1 MDDQENKKK
10 KRVMSEE
17 KKAML
22 TEDAALGEI
31 ASDEIFERDPELAK
45 ELAEDRKIQER
56 ALEYKKKQEE
66 RAKKRKKRIIITL
79 IVIVIIAIASFAG
92 YKIYKAKK
100 DAENSEAI
108 VQVTDDQELVYAE
121 ITKIAG
127 NNITVTLLE
136 EQDSAI
142 VAGSDGAESSAPQMG
157 EAEDTASEESSED
170 AAIAEDSSD
179 EGSSESGEAGSNDL
193 QKSGKGGKGGPQS
206 GEAPSG
212 DMPSGDAPSGGG
224 QMPGG
229 SDSADGT
236 SEQSGDVTSG
246 EMPSGGQM
254 PSAESGESTN
264 VVTYVET
271 ETGVEYQIPVG
282 TSVITKLGTSATFSS
297 LSTGDVIAI
306 ALEKGTDIIDKVWI
320 IQ

>member
-66 RAKKRKKRIIITL
+66 RAKKRKKRIIIIL
-79 IVIVIIAIASFAG
+79 IVIVIIAIGSFAG

-108 VQVTDDQELVYAE
+108 VQATEDQELVYAE

-136 EQDSAI
+136 EQDSAD
-142 VAGSDGAESSAPQMG
+142 SSSTDGVENEPIQMD
-157 EAEDTASEESSED
+157 EAS
-170 AAIAEDSSD
+170 EDSSD
-179 EGSSESGEAGSNDL
+179 ESSSESGEADSTDSE
-193 QKSGKGGKGGPQS
+193 KPGKGGMDKANS

-229 SDSADGT
+229 NDSSGST
-236 SEQSGDVTSG
+236 SELSGDATSG
-246 EMPSGGQM
+246 EMPSGGTDMADGGQM
-254 PSAESGESTN
+254 PSAEGSESTN

>member
-136 EQDSAI
+136 EQDSAT

-157 EAEDTASEESSED
+157 EAEDTASEKSSED

-179 EGSSESGEAGSNDL
+179 EGSSESGEVGSNDL

-212 DMPSGDAPSGGG
+212 DMPSGEMPSGGND
-224 QMPGG
+224 M
-229 SDSADGT
+229 A
-236 SEQSGDVTSG
+236 
-246 EMPSGGQM
+246 SGGQM

>member
-66 RAKKRKKRIIITL
+66 RAKKRKKRIIIIL

-108 VQVTDDQELVYAE
+108 VQATEDQELVYAE

-136 EQDSAI
+136 EQDSAT

-157 EAEDTASEESSED
+157 EAEDTASED

-179 EGSSESGEAGSNDL
+179 EGSSESGEAGSNDS
-193 QKSGKGGKGGPQS
+193 QKSGKGGMGGPQS

-212 DMPSGDAPSGGG
+212 DMPSGEAP
-224 QMPGG
+224 
-229 SDSADGT
+229 
-236 SEQSGDVTSG
+236 SG
-246 EMPSGGQM
+246 EMPSGENDMASGGQM

>member
-1 MDDQENKKK
+1 MDDQEKKKK

-66 RAKKRKKRIIITL
+66 RAKKRKKRIIIIL

-108 VQVTDDQELVYAE
+108 VQATEDQELVYAE

-136 EQDSAI
+136 EQDSAT

-157 EAEDTASEESSED
+157 EAEDTASED

-179 EGSSESGEAGSNDL
+179 EGSSESGEAGSNDS
-193 QKSGKGGKGGPQS
+193 QKSGKGGMGGPQS

-212 DMPSGDAPSGGG
+212 DMPSGEAP
-224 QMPGG
+224 
-229 SDSADGT
+229 
-236 SEQSGDVTSG
+236 SG
-246 EMPSGGQM
+246 EMPSGGNDMASGGQM

>member
-1 MDDQENKKK
+1 MDDQEKKKK

-66 RAKKRKKRIIITL
+66 RAKKRKKRIIIIL

-108 VQVTDDQELVYAE
+108 VQVTEDQELVYAE

-136 EQDSAI
+136 EQDSAT
-142 VAGSDGAESSAPQMG
+142 VAGSDGAESRAPQMG

-170 AAIAEDSSD
+170 AAIAEASSD
-179 EGSSESGEAGSNDL
+179 EGSSESGEAGSNDS
-193 QKSGKGGKGGPQS
+193 QKSGKGGMGGPQS

-212 DMPSGDAPSGGG
+212 DMPSGEAP
-224 QMPGG
+224 
-229 SDSADGT
+229 
-236 SEQSGDVTSG
+236 SG
-246 EMPSGGQM
+246 EMPSGGNDMASGGQM

>member
-1 MDDQENKKK
+1 MDEQENKKK

-66 RAKKRKKRIIITL
+66 RAKKRKKRIIIIL

-108 VQVTDDQELVYAE
+108 VQATEDQELVYAE

-136 EQDSAI
+136 EQDSAT

-193 QKSGKGGKGGPQS
+193 QKSGKGGMGGPQS

-212 DMPSGDAPSGGG
+212 DMPSGDAPSG
-224 QMPGG
+224 
-229 SDSADGT
+229 
-236 SEQSGDVTSG
+236 
-246 EMPSGGQM
+246 EMPSGGNDMPSGGNDMASGGQM